1 MYKHLGVLCGQKGK
15 WSMLLVV
22 MDKRISIH
30 LPHEVEWLCVFQVQC
45 LSVVGKHCF
54 VISTVYGTLALVDKL
69 SSNDFFHME
78 ATLAILVFPFEKIQ

>member
-30 LPHEVEWLCVFQVQC
+30 LPHEVVMCFSGTVPECCRKTLFRHFH
-45 LSVVGKHCF
+45 SV
-54 VISTVYGTLALVDKL
+54 L
-69 SSNDFFHME
+69 
-78 ATLAILVFPFEKIQ
+78 